1 MVSETAD
8 YEEILR
14 HADVVAE
21 ARRKLRIRGMNDAEI
36 NQAIERFL
44 DDLVKQLEYDP
55 LEDENT
61 DVAFV
66 FEVR

>member
-1 MVSETAD
+1 MSSETAD

-14 HADVVAE
+14 HANAIAE

-61 DVAFV
+61 NVAFV